1 LKAPQAKEF
10 PMDGFNLTDAEK
22 SLSELV
28 DRAEAGETIDIL
40 RDGKLVAKL
49 VPAEPPVYTPKRRV
63 DIEAL
68 RRHLAEMPMQQQ
80 DAGEYIR
87 HMRDTDRY

>member
-1 LKAPQAKEF
+1 MALQAKEF

-22 SLSELV
+22 SLSELI

-40 RDGKLVAKL
+40 RDGRLVAKL
-49 VPAEPPVYTPKRRV
+49 VPVKPAVDKLNRRV

-68 RRHLAEMPMQQQ
+68 RRHLDSQSGPVVESGA
-80 DAGEYIR
+80 IVR
-87 HMRDTDRY
+87 TLRDEARY

>member
-1 LKAPQAKEF
+1 
-10 PMDGFNLTDAEK
+10 MDGFNLTDAEK

-49 VPAEPPVYTPKRRV
+49 VPAEPPDETPKRRV
-63 DIEAL
+63 DTDAL
-68 RRHLAEMPMQQQ
+68 RQHLESQSGPMVASGQVVR
-80 DAGEYIR
+80 I
-87 HMRDTDRY
+87 MRDKARY

>member
-1 LKAPQAKEF
+1 
-10 PMDGFNLTDAEK
+10 MDGFNLTDAEK

-28 DRAEAGETIDIL
+28 DRAEAGETIDIM

-49 VPAEPPVYTPKRRV
+49 VPVAKTHGPPKKRV

-68 RRHLAEMPMQQQ
+68 RQHLENMPMQQQ
-80 DAGEYIR
+80 HAGEFVR

>member
-1 LKAPQAKEF
+1 
-10 PMDGFNLTDAEK
+10 MDGFNLTDAEK

-28 DRAEAGETIDIL
+28 DRAEAGETIYIL

-49 VPAEPPVYTPKRRV
+49 VPAEQAVETPKRRV

-68 RRHLAEMPMQQQ
+68 RQHLDRQSGPVVAS
-80 DAGEYIR
+80 GEVVR
-87 HMRDTDRY
+87 TMRDEARY

>member
-1 LKAPQAKEF
+1 
-10 PMDGFNLTDAEK
+10 MDGFNLTDAEK

-49 VPAEPPVYTPKRRV
+49 VPAEQPVVTSKRRG

-68 RRHLAEMPMQQQ
+68 RRHLDSQSGPVVAS
-80 DAGEYIR
+80 GEVVRI
-87 HMRDTDRY
+87 MRDTDRY

>member
-1 LKAPQAKEF
+1 
-10 PMDGFNLTDAEK
+10 MDGFNLTDAEK

-49 VPAEPPVYTPKRRV
+49 VPAEQAVETPKRRV

-68 RRHLAEMPMQQQ
+68 RRHLDRQSGPVVAS
-80 DAGEYIR
+80 GEVVR
-87 HMRDTDRY
+87 TMRDEARY